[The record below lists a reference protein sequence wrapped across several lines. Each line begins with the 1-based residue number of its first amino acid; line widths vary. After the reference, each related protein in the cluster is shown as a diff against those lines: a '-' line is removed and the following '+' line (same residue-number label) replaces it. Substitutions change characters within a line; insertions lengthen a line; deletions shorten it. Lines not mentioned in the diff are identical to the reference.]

1 MSSAFQTIGHRALQS
16 VCKCEYFWLR
26 DFDVVWVHMLAYF
39 GGLVLGQGHMVLVD
53 FGVLVLE
60 VDYSVV
66 GCYILGT
73 RCMEYVQ

>member
-1 MSSAFQTIGHRALQS
+1 M
-16 VCKCEYFWLR
+16 
-26 DFDVVWVHMLAYF
+26 VWVHMLAYF

-73 RCMEYVQ
+73 GCMEYER